1 MPASE
6 GSYSKQKER
15 MRWGSP
21 ATPETYSL
29 PPRDGDTNSW
39 LSHRQRPSSIAPR
52 EGRKEK
58 KKRKKKKKMMM
69 TMKISEG

>member
-1 MPASE
+1 
-6 GSYSKQKER
+6 
-15 MRWGSP
+15 MRWGSL
-21 ATPETYSL
+21 ATPETYPL
-29 PPRDGDTNSW
+29 PPRDGDTPSW

-69 TMKISEG
+69 MTMKISEG